1 MGGISN
7 DANSGHVRRNLLKE
21 LQVFCGQIVFII
33 HEAGGVAA
41 RMGEA
46 IDDAGSDR
54 IGDGSEHDRQSAVD
68 MLQRHDGQG
77 AARQDDVWRERDQLR
92 SIFCA
97 QVGIILAP
105 AGVDPYIAAN
115 TPARFLQALLERRKS
130 ILPFWI
136 VRSPVHE
143 HANAPHALALL
154 RARRERPRSQRAA
167 KQGDELTSLQ
177 WAELHMLPLAGEV
190 RGSIADWRGSSQGL
204 IAMRDFGPAKRRS
217 GSRTVLETR
226 LRRLM
231 DTSLAP

>member
-1 MGGISN
+1 
-7 DANSGHVRRNLLKE
+7 
-21 LQVFCGQIVFII
+21 
-33 HEAGGVAA
+33 
-41 RMGEA
+41 
-46 IDDAGSDR
+46 
-54 IGDGSEHDRQSAVD
+54 
-68 MLQRHDGQG
+68 
-77 AARQDDVWRERDQLR
+77 
-92 SIFCA
+92 A

-130 ILPFWI
+130 ILPFCI

-204 IAMRDFGPAKRRS
+204 IAMRDFAERRS
-217 GSRTVLETR
+217 GSDSVIGRCPPHVRFDPTERTWPDYHVMSQKCQKL
-226 LRRLM
+226 
-231 DTSLAP
+231 P